1 MNVQAPRD
9 EGIAAQTILL
19 SAAEKGLGGCMFASI
34 NIPELNSKLEIPSAL
49 GYPKETV
56 VIDEASE
63 GDNLKYHRDANNV
76 HHVPKLKLEDVLL

>member
-1 MNVQAPRD
+1 
-9 EGIAAQTILL
+9 
-19 SAAEKGLGGCMFASI
+19 MFASI
-34 NIPELNSKLEIPSAL
+34 NIPELNSKLEIPSELSARMVIAL

-63 GDNLKYHRDANNV
+63 GDNLKYHRYANNF